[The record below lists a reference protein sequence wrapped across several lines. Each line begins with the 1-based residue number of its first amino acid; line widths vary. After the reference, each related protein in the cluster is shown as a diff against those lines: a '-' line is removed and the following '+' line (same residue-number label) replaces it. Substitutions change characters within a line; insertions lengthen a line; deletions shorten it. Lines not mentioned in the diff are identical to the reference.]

1 MEDIYKSIKFDS
13 KFIGLCYGALA
24 FTAWGFLPLYW
35 KLLDTIPAEEILAHR
50 ILWSFV
56 FVSGILFYS
65 GNWNNLKQV
74 LKNRNNLLTIFLCS
88 VFISINWFTYIW
100 AINSRHVVEASMGYY
115 INPLFVVFL
124 GITVL
129 KEKIT
134 FWQAIALS
142 MAATGVVIMT
152 VQYGKVPWIALVLAT
167 TFGIYGLLKKVL
179 NVDSVLGLALETAFI
194 TPAALGFILLKQ
206 MSGTGAIG
214 LVSLST
220 TTLLM
225 GSGVATATP
234 LLWFARGAQRI
245 ELSSIGFLQYIAP
258 TISLLLGVFVFKE
271 AFTRVHL
278 FSFGFIWT
286 ALMVYS
292 WSTFGRKKNARP
304 EAQLASPR

>member
-1 MEDIYKSIKFDS
+1 MKFDS
-13 KFIGLCYGALA
+13 KFIGLCYGTLA

-35 KLLDTIPAEEILAHR
+35 KLLATIPAEEILAHR

-134 FWQAIALS
+134 FWQTIALII
-142 MAATGVVIMT
+142 AATGVVIIT

-167 TFGIYGLLKKVL
+167 SFGIYGLLKKVL
-179 NVDSVLGLALETAFI
+179 KVDSVLGLALETAFI
-194 TPAALGFILLKQ
+194 TPAALAFILLKQ

-214 LVSLST
+214 VVSLST

-245 ELSSIGFLQYIAP
+245 ELSSIGFLQYISP

-278 FSFGFIWT
+278 FSFGFIWA

-304 EAQLASPR
+304 EALASLR